1 MFSRYENLPV
11 VILESYACGVP
22 VISTDV
28 GGIREH
34 MNKDLGI
41 LLDSE
46 DEESFFQTLD
56 KMLDNY
62 RSYDAQK
69 IRNYAVDHFSNEVIG
84 RQLFDVYSAVAK
96 SK

>member
-1 MFSRYENLPV
+1 LPV

-34 MNKDLGI
+34 MNADLGI

-46 DEESFFQTLD
+46 DENAFYNILD
-56 KMLDNY
+56 NMLDNY
-62 RSYDAQK
+62 RNYSAEK
-69 IRNYAVDHFSNEVIG
+69 IREYAVSHFSNEVIG
-84 RQLFDVYSAVAK
+84 KQLSEVYKAVAK
-96 SK
+96 S